1 MTVCVAAKTT
11 GGVIFAASDRM
22 MTAGDVQFE
31 AGAPKVTAFTNSIA
45 VLTAGDASLNAEIL
59 ARMRRDLQEYL
70 SHSREILLPVGE
82 AASWYVRA
90 FARIKSQRAE
100 ARLLLP
106 LGHDRDTLLGGD
118 SGFPLE
124 FIKSVA
130 EDLQA
135 FPMPV
140 VEAIVTGIDDTGAH
154 IFAVCQDEVRC
165 EDTLGFAAIGS
176 GAGHAEGHFMA
187 WPKEMRWFE
196 DEGQTLLMTFLAKKR
211 AEVAPG
217 VGRDTDLI
225 TIGPKPYSLDTVIKE
240 AVDELPNCYGELRQR
255 EVQAA
260 FAAAVRMK
268 VFSDQIAARRD
279 ASKTEGAEQEEVSD

>member
-31 AGAPKVTAFTNSIA
+31 AGAQKVTAFTNSIA

-59 ARMRRDLQEYL
+59 ARMRRELQDYL
-70 SHSREILLPVGE
+70 SHSRDVLLPVSE
-82 AASWYVRA
+82 AATWYVRA

-106 LGHDRDTLLGGD
+106 LGHDRDTLLGGG
-118 SGFPLE
+118 SGLPIE
-124 FIKSVA
+124 FIKSLA
-130 EDLQA
+130 EDMQA

-154 IFAVCQDEVRC
+154 IFAVCQDEIRC

-176 GAGHAEGHFMA
+176 GAGHAEGHFMS
-187 WPKEMRWFE
+187 WPKLLRWFE
-196 DEGQTLLMTFLAKKR
+196 DEGQTLLMTYLAKKR

-217 VGRDTDLI
+217 VGGDTDLI
-225 TIGPKPYSLDTVIKE
+225 TIGPEPFTLNSVLSE
-240 AVDELPNCYGELRQR
+240 AIDELQRCYSDLDKLEI
-255 EVQAA
+255 QASLT
-260 FAAAVRMK
+260 AALRMK
-268 VFSDQIAARRD
+268 DFSERLAESRAEKDD
-279 ASKTEGAEQEEVSD
+279 GTEQEEISK